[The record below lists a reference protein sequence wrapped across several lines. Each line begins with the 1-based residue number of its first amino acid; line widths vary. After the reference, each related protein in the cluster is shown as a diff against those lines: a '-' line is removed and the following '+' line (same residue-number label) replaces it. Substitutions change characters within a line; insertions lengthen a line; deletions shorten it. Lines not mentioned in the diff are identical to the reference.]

1 MTTENTTENT
11 KSDNTEL
18 DNLKAEIERLR
29 KHNETLLSEKKAETE
44 KRKAEQAEK
53 DKQAE
58 ELARKKGDFETLEK
72 SYQEKIANLEKQI
85 SDIQAQRN
93 SDLIK
98 SQSAKIAKRSI
109 FLSYLN
115 ATTDAKFKNINHVK
129 LRSNPACASLS

>member
-29 KHNETLLSEKKAETE
+29 KHNETLLSEKKSETE